1 MRRVPKLSF
10 AQGQLMLWIL
20 AGCLVAF
27 GSMFV
32 FVRVSGVNL
41 ASTPRA
47 VPRINV
53 MFTARQDPLS
63 PTDARYVIA
72 DVFDPSL
79 MSLPST
85 HGFSSGAWT
94 RKIEALQRSL
104 GWNQQPAFLGASA
117 PETPQSLLEPV
128 PVDAAVFAAAE
139 KTPALSQEPDDNT
152 VPKLPLP
159 VNQSVFRVLGALED
173 RIVVHAPLLPTI
185 DSNMGQR
192 GSGPKTWTGYSQDS
206 VQVRIGVGADG
217 VVVYALLDHSCGDD
231 TVDAQALALAHQF
244 RFEAEHDTSATS
256 LTWGVLR
263 FLWATQP
270 PASTNAEATATQP

>member
-1 MRRVPKLSF
+1 
-10 AQGQLMLWIL
+10 
-20 AGCLVAF
+20 
-27 GSMFV
+27 MFV

-41 ASTPRA
+41 TSTPRA

-63 PTDARYVIA
+63 PADARYVIA

-79 MSLPST
+79 MSLPSA

-104 GWNQQPAFLGASA
+104 GWNQQPSFLGASTPEA
-117 PETPQSLLEPV
+117 PRSLLEPV

-152 VPKLPLP
+152 VPDVPLS

-173 RIVVHAPLLPTI
+173 RIVVRAPSLPVIDSSAPLRPT
-185 DSNMGQR
+185 
-192 GSGPKTWTGYSQDS
+192 
-206 VQVRIGVGADG
+206 QVRVGVGADG
-217 VVVYALLDHSCGDD
+217 LVLYVLLDHSCGDD
-231 TVDAQALALAHQF
+231 AVDAQAVSLARQM
-244 RFEAEHDTSATS
+244 RFEAEHDSSPTS
-256 LTWGVLR
+256 LAWGVLR

-270 PASTNAEATATQP
+270 PAPTNAAATAQP